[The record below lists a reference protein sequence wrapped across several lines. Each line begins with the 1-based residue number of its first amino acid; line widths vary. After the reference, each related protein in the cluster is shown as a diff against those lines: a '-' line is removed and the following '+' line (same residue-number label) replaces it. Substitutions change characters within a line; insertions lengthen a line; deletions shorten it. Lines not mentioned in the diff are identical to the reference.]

1 MTNKIIS
8 SLGLSVLLLTTTLS
22 AGTIPNPPG
31 PYVGVYKVTETTARI
46 SFLDNST
53 NEDGFKVYI
62 HDQNDIFDATVVP
75 NPILVP
81 QNNNGNLNQYA
92 NITNLTPNT
101 FYKLRVTAYNTTGE
115 SIPTIASSIQN
126 GRIKTSPP
134 VCKPVMPGEYVGT
147 YNITDTSAR
156 ISFLD
161 NSNNEDGFKVYVYN
175 ATTKALVKT
184 ITVDALSGIGA
195 FQYVNIDGLVENTV
209 YTLAVTAFTSGCGE
223 SIPTHA
229 SSITN
234 GRFRT
239 TSQTTTTCPLMPGGY
254 VGTYNVTN
262 NSARISF
269 LDNSD
274 NEDGFKVYLYDQ
286 NTNALITTKTLPA
299 VSGLGGF
306 QYANLTGLNANSH
319 YAVRVSAFSSSCESD
334 KTLSSSLTNGRFK
347 TLP

>member
-22 AGTIPNPPG
+22 AGTIPTPPG

-62 HDQNDIFDATVVP
+62 HDENDVFDATVVP

-81 QNNNGNLNQYA
+81 QNNNGASHQHV
-92 NITNLTPNT
+92 NITDLTPNT
-101 FYKLRVTAYNTTGE
+101 LYKLRVSAYNATGE
-115 SIPTIASSIQN
+115 SASTIASSIQN
-126 GRIKTSPP
+126 GRIRTSPP
-134 VCKPVMPGEYVGT
+134 VCKPAMPGEYVGT
-147 YNITDTSAR
+147 YNITNTSVR

-161 NSNNEDGFKVYVYN
+161 NSNNEDGFNVYVYN
-175 ATTKALVKT
+175 YDTNALVKT
-184 ITVDALSGIGA
+184 LTVDSLSGTGG
-195 FQYVNIDGLVENTV
+195 FQYANIDGLEANTLYRV
-209 YTLAVTAFTSGCGE
+209 AVTAFTSGCGE
-223 SIPTHA
+223 STPTHA

-239 TSQTTTTCPLMPGGY
+239 TSQTCPLMPGGY
-254 VGTYNVTN
+254 VGTYDVTS

-274 NEDGFKVYLYDQ
+274 NEDGFKVYLYNY
-286 NTNALITTKTLPA
+286 NTKALITSQT
-299 VSGLGGF
+299 VSSVNGLGGF
-306 QYANLTGLNANSH
+306 QYANLTGLDTNTR
-319 YAVRVSAFSSSCESD
+319 YAVRVSAFNSSCESP

-347 TLP
+347 TQP